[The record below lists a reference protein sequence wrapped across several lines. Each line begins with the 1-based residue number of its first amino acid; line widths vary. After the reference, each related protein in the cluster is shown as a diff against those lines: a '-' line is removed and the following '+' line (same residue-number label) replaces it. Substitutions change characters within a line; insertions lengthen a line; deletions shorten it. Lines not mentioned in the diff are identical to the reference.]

1 MTSVDLAPA
10 DNLSANRLS
19 SDQVKALN
27 DEEDKKTEDEE
38 EITIYDIENPKY
50 TKRKINLTYA
60 FLFYINMS
68 LNFDH
73 GAMPAATKALEIGLD
88 LTAT

>member
-1 MTSVDLAPA
+1 M
-10 DNLSANRLS
+10 
-19 SDQVKALN
+19 KAQDDYESKRTD
-27 DEEDKKTEDEE
+27 DED

-50 TKRKINLTYA
+50 TKRNINATYA

-73 GAMPAATKALEIGLD
+73 GAMPAAVKALEVGLD
-88 LTAT
+88 LNAT

>member
-1 MTSVDLAPA
+1 M
-10 DNLSANRLS
+10 
-19 SDQVKALN
+19 KALDN
-27 DEEDKKTEDEE
+27 EEDKKTEEE
-38 EITIYDIENPKY
+38 DEITIYDIENPKY
-50 TKRKINLTYA
+50 TKRKINWTYA

-73 GAMPAATKALEIGLD
+73 GAMPAGTKALEVGLD

>member
-1 MTSVDLAPA
+1 MA
-10 DNLSANRLS
+10 
-19 SDQVKALN
+19 ALN
-27 DEEDKKTEDEE
+27 EEQDRSTEEE

-50 TKRKINLTYA
+50 SKQSINLTYA

-73 GAMPAATKALEIGLD
+73 GAMPAATKALEVGLD
-88 LTAT
+88 LNAT